1 MTCPTCQEHF
11 GTLLEDPSAA
21 PAAASQH
28 LEACAECAQ
37 AFTEYRE
44 TVRRLRSLPLVA
56 PPPELAGRIGQ
67 TLDEAGHGRGFTAL
81 WQPLAAG
88 ASMAACLCLVL
99 WAVVLNPLNTD
110 PAPISSQVTY
120 TRPTMAP
127 TGVPPAAGMDAR
139 PLPAPRGARS
149 AMRARPSAMRRNT
162 PQPRLQSQNSA
173 PAQPP
178 QFGAWSAQAPNLPDQ
193 MVTHAPAAGD
203 KPAGTFAA
211 DDPVEPVAPLNR
223 RPGEVQ
229 LAFAPPLEKPVGR
242 TVVGELTVTSQ
253 AEAMIEVRVAPAR
266 GLSVLNAPGGLLYE
280 GPMRQGQTL
289 KLPLRLNA
297 WREGNQRLRVRLEG
311 DVPGVAGDLEIVIP
325 GFVGEVGKNEGAPV
339 TLRFQEAPSFSAI
352 REIAAA
358 AGARVVIDGDVDTH
372 KVTIDFSA
380 GVPFAA
386 ALRILCDECG
396 YRISERN
403 GVYHV
408 TW

>member
-11 GTLLEDPSAA
+11 STLLEDPSAA

-28 LEACAECAQ
+28 LESCAECAL
-37 AFTEYRE
+37 AFAEYRE
-44 TVRRLRSLPLVA
+44 TVHRLRSLPVVA
-56 PPPELAGRIGQ
+56 PPPDLADRISRA
-67 TLDEAGHGRGFTAL
+67 LDEASPDRGFGTL

-110 PAPISSQVTY
+110 PAAISSHVTY
-120 TRPTMAP
+120 TRPTVAP
-127 TGVPPAAGMDAR
+127 PGVPLAPERVARPHPVRPVVAAHPAAMR
-139 PLPAPRGARS
+139 PARS
-149 AMRARPSAMRRNT
+149 VPGQRPRPSA
-162 PQPRLQSQNSA
+162 Q
-173 PAQPP
+173 AQPP
-178 QFGAWSAQAPNLPDQ
+178 QFGTWETQIARLPGQ
-193 MVTHAPAAGD
+193 VSPHELATGD

-211 DDPVEPVAPLNR
+211 GDPVEPVAPLNR

-253 AEAMIEVRVAPAR
+253 AEAMIKVRVEPAP
-266 GLSVLNAPGGLLYE
+266 GLSVINASGGLLYE
-280 GPMRQGQTL
+280 GPMRHGQTL

-297 WREGNQRLRVRLEG
+297 WREGTQRLRVRLES
-311 DVPGVAGDLEIVIP
+311 DVPGVAGDLEIAIP
-325 GFVGEVGKNEGAPV
+325 GFVGEVGKNGGAPV
-339 TLRFQEAPSFSAI
+339 TLRFQEASSFSAI
-352 REIAAA
+352 RDIAAA
-358 AGARVVIDGDVDTH
+358 AGARVVIDEEVDTH
-372 KVTIDFSA
+372 KVTTDFSA

-403 GVYHV
+403 GVYHI
-408 TW
+408 TR